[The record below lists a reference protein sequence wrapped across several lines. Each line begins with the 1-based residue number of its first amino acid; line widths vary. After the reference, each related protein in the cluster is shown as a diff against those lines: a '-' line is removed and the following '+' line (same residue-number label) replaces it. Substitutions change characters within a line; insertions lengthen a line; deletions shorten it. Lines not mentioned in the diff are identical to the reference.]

1 MGPQQSADC
10 VIYSNSRWLC
20 VLLYQS
26 LSQISGFPA
35 PLVWVNCS
43 ELLFLWKI
51 ITCQAISA
59 CLIVA
64 AIYQCIH
71 FRTFKNMTKLLKKSA
86 WCACL
91 DCTPEP
97 SIIIA
102 LLCYREGSSLISRC
116 MLWGVS
122 RVCWFPHVLKIILIF
137 FYVKYFV
144 YSSGKSSVLPDCAC
158 RQRERT

>member
-1 MGPQQSADC
+1 MQTVWFTLTVADC
-10 VIYSNSRWLC
+10 VFYSISRWLC

-86 WCACL
+86 WCGCL

-122 RVCWFPHVLKIILIF
+122 RVCWFSTCFKNYIDLSLCEILRI
-137 FYVKYFV
+137 
-144 YSSGKSSVLPDCAC
+144 
-158 RQRERT
+158 